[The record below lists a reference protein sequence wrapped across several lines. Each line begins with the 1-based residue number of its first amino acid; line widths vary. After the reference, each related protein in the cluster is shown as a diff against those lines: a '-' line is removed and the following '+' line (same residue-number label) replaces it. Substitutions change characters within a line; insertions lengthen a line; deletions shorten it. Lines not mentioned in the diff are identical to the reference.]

1 MKTSN
6 RVGQAVSPAGSD
18 AKSKRRQAKP
28 PAPLCQMSQGDTSLK
43 TVFFDI
49 DTQIDF
55 MFPAGAL
62 YVPGAEHVVPVIARL
77 NQCAEIVVSS
87 MCAHQENDPE
97 FRDWPPHCI
106 VGTTGQ
112 LKPQSTLRASGQ
124 IILEKQQLD
133 LFTNPNLPKLLEEL
147 AADEYVVYGVVT
159 EYCVRHAVLGLLK
172 TGKPVTLLTDAIRS
186 VRAKDAERAIQEFT
200 AAGGK
205 LATSSK
211 LLPIR

>member
-1 MKTSN
+1 M
-6 RVGQAVSPAGSD
+6 
-18 AKSKRRQAKP
+18 
-28 PAPLCQMSQGDTSLK
+28 K

-62 YVPGAEHVVPVIARL
+62 YVPGAERILPAISQL
-77 NQCAEIVVSS
+77 NQCAEIVVST
-87 MCAHQENDPE
+87 MCAHTGNDPE
-97 FRDWPPHCI
+97 FRQWPPHCI

-133 LFTNPNLPKLLEEL
+133 LFTNPNLPKLLQEL
-147 AADEYVVYGVVT
+147 SADEYVVYGVVT
-159 EYCVRHAVLGLLK
+159 EYCVRLAALGLLE
-172 TGKPVTLLTDAIRS
+172 TGKPVTLVTDAIQS
-186 VRAKDAERAIQEFT
+186 LRAADGESTLQAFT
-200 AAGGK
+200 AGGGK

-211 LLPIR
+211 LLPMR

>member
-1 MKTSN
+1 M
-6 RVGQAVSPAGSD
+6 
-18 AKSKRRQAKP
+18 
-28 PAPLCQMSQGDTSLK
+28 K

-62 YVPGAEHVVPVIARL
+62 YVPGAERILPVISQL
-77 NQCAEIVVSS
+77 NRCAEIVVST

-97 FRDWPPHCI
+97 FQQWPPHCI

-133 LFTNPNLPKLLEEL
+133 LFTNPNLPKLLQEL
-147 AADEYVVYGVVT
+147 ATDEYVVYGVVT
-159 EYCVRHAVLGLLK
+159 EYCVRHAALGLLR
-172 TGKPVTLLTDAIRS
+172 TGKPVTLVTDAIQS
-186 VRAKDAERAIQEFT
+186 LRAEDGDGVIQAFT
-200 AAGGK
+200 SGGGK

-211 LLPIR
+211 LLPMR

>member
-1 MKTSN
+1 M
-6 RVGQAVSPAGSD
+6 
-18 AKSKRRQAKP
+18 
-28 PAPLCQMSQGDTSLK
+28 K

-62 YVPGAEHVVPVIARL
+62 YVPGAARILPVIAQL
-77 NQCAEIVVSS
+77 NQCAEVVVST

-97 FRDWPPHCI
+97 FLEWPPHCI

-112 LKPQSTLRASGQ
+112 LKPQSTMRASGQ
-124 IILEKQQLD
+124 IILEKQKLD
-133 LFTNPNLPKLLEEL
+133 LFTNPDLPKLLGEL

-159 EYCVRHAVLGLLK
+159 EYCVKHAALGLLK
-172 TGKPVTLLTDAIRS
+172 TGKPVTLVTDAIQSLRAEDGDS
-186 VRAKDAERAIQEFT
+186 VIQAFT
-200 AAGGK
+200 AGGGK

-211 LLPIR
+211 LLPMR

>member
-1 MKTSN
+1 M
-6 RVGQAVSPAGSD
+6 
-18 AKSKRRQAKP
+18 
-28 PAPLCQMSQGDTSLK
+28 K

-62 YVPGAEHVVPVIARL
+62 YVHGAERIVSVIAQL
-77 NQCAEIVVSS
+77 NQCAEIVVST

-112 LKPQSTLRASGQ
+112 LKPQSTVRASGQ

-133 LFTNPNLPKLLEEL
+133 LFTNPNLPKLLKDL

-159 EYCVRHAVLGLLK
+159 EYCVRLAALGLLK
-172 TGKPVTLLTDAIRS
+172 TGKPVTLVTDAIQS
-186 VRAKDAERAIQEFT
+186 LRAEEGDRVIQGFT

-211 LLPIR
+211 LLPMR